1 MDIFSIFEQNLSRMN
16 EKKISV
22 YVAEDDPLS
31 GKMMNITIKRIGF
44 EFLGLGTDT
53 DTVIKEVGELK
64 PDVVLMDIDMP
75 GAQDGIGAAEIIKE
89 KYQIP
94 VIYVTANS
102 EDSVFDRA
110 LKTSPFGY
118 VLKPVTRD
126 NLRTVVEMGYARAKL
141 DKALKEKQAEL
152 RELNDALEEKVKER
166 TKEIHEKNK
175 QLETALIRE
184 KELNEFQT
192 RIVTTISH
200 EFRTP
205 MTTIMSSAEIMERLI
220 NTNKPKEKIFRHTNL
235 VKSSVQELIEL
246 LNDILLIEKFDSG
259 RYEIIKEEIDLDQYF
274 EDLQFKLEIGIG
286 KNHTRN
292 LNIQPSMG
300 HISTDRKLF
309 SQILNNILSNAFK
322 YSQKESTVY
331 IIAST
336 DDHFLHFSVRD
347 EGIGMNPE
355 TLSMIFDSFY
365 RAKNVTNIE
374 GTGMGLSILK
384 KSVDMLNGEIDV
396 ESEEGKGTIFKV
408 KIPLE

>member
-1 MDIFSIFEQNLSRMN
+1 MN
-16 EKKISV
+16 DKKISV
-22 YVAEDDPLS
+22 YIAEDDPLS
-31 GKMMNITIKRIGF
+31 GKMMNITVKRIGF

-75 GAQDGIGAAEIIKE
+75 GAQDGIGAADIIKE

-126 NLRTVVEMGYARAKL
+126 NLRTVVQMGFARHQL
-141 DKALKEKQAEL
+141 DQALKKKQSEL
-152 RELNDALEEKVKER
+152 SELNNALEEKVKER
-166 TKEIHEKNK
+166 TKEIEDKNK
-175 QLETALIRE
+175 QLKVALTRE

-205 MTTIMSSAEIMERLI
+205 MTTIMSSAEILERLI
-220 NTNKPKEKIFRHTNL
+220 NNDKPKDKIFRHTNL
-235 VKSSVQELIEL
+235 VKTSVKELIEL

-259 RYEIIKEEIDLDQYF
+259 RYEVIKEHIDLDKYF
-274 EDLQFKLEIGIG
+274 EELLFRLEVGIG
-286 KNHTRN
+286 KNHDRDAK
-292 LNIQPSMG
+292 IQEHMG
-300 HISTDRKLF
+300 DIYTDRKLF
-309 SQILNNILSNAFK
+309 AQILNNILSNAFK
-322 YSQKESTVY
+322 YSANGTKVH
-331 IIAST
+331 IKALVK
-336 DDHFLHFSVRD
+336 DGNFHFSVRD
-347 EGIGMNPE
+347 KGIGMTKE

-374 GTGMGLSILK
+374 GTGMGLTILK
-384 KSVDMLNGEIDV
+384 KSADMLNGTIEVD
-396 ESEEGKGTIFKV
+396 SEEGKGTEFKV
-408 KIPLE
+408 KIPMV

>member
-1 MDIFSIFEQNLSRMN
+1 MN
-16 EKKISV
+16 DKKISV

-44 EFLGLGTDT
+44 DFLGLGTDT
-53 DTVIKEVGELK
+53 DTVIKEVGELR
-64 PDVVLMDIDMP
+64 PDIVLMDIDMP
-75 GAQDGIGAAEIIKE
+75 GAQDGIGAAEIIRV
-89 KYQIP
+89 KYEIP

-126 NLRTVVEMGYARAKL
+126 NLRTVVQMGFARHQL

-152 RELNDALEEKVKER
+152 SELNDALEEKVKAR
-166 TKEIHEKNK
+166 TKEIQEKNK
-175 QLETALIRE
+175 QLEVALKRE

-220 NTNKPKEKIFRHTNL
+220 NNDKPKDKIFRHTNL
-235 VKSSVQELIEL
+235 VKTSVKELLEL

-259 RYEIIKEEIDLDQYF
+259 RYEIIKETIDLDKYF
-274 EDLQFKLEIGIG
+274 QELLFRLEVGIG
-286 KNHTRN
+286 RNHERN
-292 LNIQPSMG
+292 ANIQKNMDD
-300 HISTDRKLF
+300 IYTDKKLLT
-309 SQILNNILSNAFK
+309 QILNNILSNAFK
-322 YSQKESTVY
+322 YSEEGTTVH
-331 IIAST
+331 IKAST
-336 DDHFLHFSVRD
+336 KDGYFYFTVRD
-347 EGIGMNPE
+347 EGIGMSKE

-384 KSVDMLNGEIDV
+384 KSVDMLKGEITTK
-396 ESEEGKGTIFKV
+396 SEEGKGSEFSV
-408 KIPLE
+408 KLPLE

>member
-1 MDIFSIFEQNLSRMN
+1 MN
-16 EKKISV
+16 DKKISI
-22 YVAEDDPLS
+22 YIAEDDPLS
-31 GKMMNITIKRIGF
+31 GKMMNITVKRIGF
-44 EFLGLGTDT
+44 EFLGLGTNT
-53 DTVIKEVGELK
+53 DTVIKEVGDLK

-75 GAQDGIGAAEIIKE
+75 GAQDGIGAAEIIRE

-126 NLRTVVEMGYARAKL
+126 NLRTVVQMGYARSLL
-141 DKALKEKQAEL
+141 DKELKQKQAEL
-152 RELNDALEEKVKER
+152 SELNDALEEKVKER
-166 TKEIHEKNK
+166 TKEIEEKNK
-175 QLETALIRE
+175 QLEVALIRE

-220 NTNKPKEKIFRHTNL
+220 NNDKPKEKVFRHTNL
-235 VKSSVQELIEL
+235 VKTSVKELLEL
-246 LNDILLIEKFDSG
+246 LNDVLLIEKFDSG
-259 RYEIIKEEIDLDQYF
+259 RYEVIKEDIDLDQYF
-274 EDLQFKLEIGIG
+274 EELLFRLEVGIG
-286 KNHTRN
+286 KNHTRDT
-292 LNIQPSMG
+292 NIQEKMG
-300 HISTDRKLF
+300 GIYTDRKLF
-309 SQILNNILSNAFK
+309 TQVLNNILSNAFK
-322 YSQKESTVY
+322 YSNQGSTVF
-331 IIAST
+331 IDASVK
-336 DDHFLHFSVRD
+336 DGNFYFSVKD
-347 EGIGMNPE
+347 EGIGMNKE

-384 KSVDMLNGEIDV
+384 KSVDMLGGEIDV
-396 ESEEGKGTIFKV
+396 ESEEGKGSEFKV
-408 KIPLE
+408 KIPME

>member
-1 MDIFSIFEQNLSRMN
+1 MSIFGQNPNTMKN
-16 EKKISV
+16 NKISV
-22 YVAEDDPLS
+22 YIAEDDPLS

-44 EFLGLGTDT
+44 EFVGLGTNT
-53 DTVIKEVGELK
+53 DTVIKEVGELQ

-75 GAQDGIGAAEIIKE
+75 GAQDGIGAAEIIKKE
-89 KYQIP
+89 YEIP

-126 NLRTVVEMGYARAKL
+126 NLRTVVEMGYARHKL
-141 DKALKEKQAEL
+141 DKALKEKQSEL
-152 RELNDALEEKVKER
+152 TELNDALEEKVKER
-166 TKEIHEKNK
+166 TKEIEEKNK
-175 QLETALIRE
+175 QLETSLIRE
-184 KELNEFQT
+184 KQLNEFQS

-205 MTTIMSSAEIMERLI
+205 MTTILSSTEIMERLI
-220 NTNKPKEKIFRHTNL
+220 DKEKPKEKIFRHTKL

-259 RYEIIKEEIDLDQYF
+259 KYEVIKEEIDLDVYF
-274 EDLQFKLEIGIG
+274 KDLLFRLEIGIG
-286 KNHTRN
+286 KDHVRE
-292 LNIQPSMG
+292 LQIQENMG
-300 HISTDRKLF
+300 TIFSDRKLLN
-309 SQILNNILSNAFK
+309 QIINNILSNAFK
-322 YSQKESTVY
+322 YSEPGKTVL
-331 IIAST
+331 INAFVKK
-336 DDHFLHFSVRD
+336 DFFHFNVKD
-347 EGIGMNPE
+347 EGIGMSKE

-384 KSVDMLNGEIDV
+384 KSIDMLKGNIDV
-396 ESEEGKGTIFKV
+396 ESKEGSGTEFRIKLPM
-408 KIPLE
+408 K

>member
-1 MDIFSIFEQNLSRMN
+1 MN
-16 EKKISV
+16 DKKISV
-22 YVAEDDPLS
+22 YIAEDDPLS

-44 EFLGLGTDT
+44 ELLGLGTDT
-53 DTVIKEVGELK
+53 DTAIEEVGKLQ

-75 GAQDGIGAAEIIKE
+75 GAQDGIGAAEIIRE
-89 KYQIP
+89 NYQIP
-94 VIYVTANS
+94 VIYVTANA
-102 EDSVFDRA
+102 EDHVFDRA

-118 VLKPVTRD
+118 VLKPVNRD
-126 NLRTVVEMGYARAKL
+126 NLRTVIQMGYARHQL

-152 RELNDALEEKVKER
+152 SELNNALEEKVKER
-166 TKEIHEKNK
+166 TREIEKKNK

-184 KELNEFQT
+184 KQFNEFQA

-220 NTNKPKEKIFRHTNL
+220 ENDKPKEKVFRHTNL
-235 VKSSVQELIEL
+235 VKSSVKELLEL

-259 RYEIIKEEIDLDQYF
+259 KYEIIKENIDLDSYF
-274 EDLQFKLEIGIG
+274 EELIFKLEVGIG
-286 KNHTRN
+286 KNHERN
-292 LNIQPSMG
+292 TQIQSNLG
-300 HISTDRKLF
+300 IINTDRKLF
-309 SQILNNILSNAFK
+309 TQVLNNILSNAFK
-322 YSQKESTVY
+322 YSNHGSTVH
-331 IIAST
+331 ISAKL
-336 DDHFLHFSVRD
+336 DDEHFHFSVRD
-347 EGIGMNPE
+347 EGIGMTKE

-384 KSVDMLNGEIDV
+384 KSVDMLNGEINV
-396 ESEEGKGTIFKV
+396 ESEEGKGSEFYV